1 MDTTDDRLLL
11 IYNQGLQML
20 TEAFYTLHVMY
31 HEATA
36 CHVTGDIVDLLS
48 ILVQVLKVGRT
59 YIDQKKGKT
68 SDYRNDPKFFRQI
81 GLGKQYRP

>member
-1 MDTTDDRLLL
+1 
-11 IYNQGLQML
+11 ML

-68 SDYRNDPKFFRQI
+68 YHEATTCHMTGDIIDLLPI
-81 GLGKQYRP
+81 LP

>member
-1 MDTTDDRLLL
+1 MNLYYSALKILVDTNDDRLLL

-48 ILVQVLKVGRT
+48 ILVQVLKVGRI
-59 YIDQKKGKT
+59 YIDQKKGKI
-68 SDYRNDPKFFRQI
+68 DDVLR
-81 GLGKQYRP
+81 LV